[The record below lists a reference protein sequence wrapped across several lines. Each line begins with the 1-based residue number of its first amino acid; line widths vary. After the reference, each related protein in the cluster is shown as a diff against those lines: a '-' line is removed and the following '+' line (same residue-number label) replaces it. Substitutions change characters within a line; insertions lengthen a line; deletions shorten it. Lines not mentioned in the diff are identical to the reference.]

1 MNDKS
6 KLKLYIEENFLS
18 NMKNTQIQHLA
29 KDLFKFIFIKNNE
42 DCLENRDINYA
53 ALTIITKENK
63 DLVIQ
68 EIMSDADLLKQ
79 IRIDDIEVRDLLELF
94 VIENT
99 KLWDNLTDLQKNEIN
114 DDSESSLKNYYRNT
128 LIYSDE
134 TFVDRIRETVE
145 NYKKE
150 IFVGPTTFDL
160 DDKTLFIN

>member
-1 MNDKS
+1 MNIGCKV
-6 KLKLYIEENFLS
+6 
-18 NMKNTQIQHLA
+18 
-29 KDLFKFIFIKNNE
+29 IFIKNNE
-42 DCLENRDINYA
+42 DCLENRDIIYS

-128 LIYSDE
+128 LIYSDAVCKIKLE
-134 TFVDRIRETVE
+134 
-145 NYKKE
+145 K
-150 IFVGPTTFDL
+150 
-160 DDKTLFIN
+160 